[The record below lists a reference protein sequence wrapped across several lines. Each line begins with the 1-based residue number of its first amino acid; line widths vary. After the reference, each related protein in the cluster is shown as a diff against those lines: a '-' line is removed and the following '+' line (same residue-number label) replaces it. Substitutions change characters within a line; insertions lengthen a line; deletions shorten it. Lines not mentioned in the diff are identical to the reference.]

1 MVHISKL
8 FVCSQQFVRT
18 ARRLTRKLRADIAQ
32 LPKKINL
39 RHNIFSDNPGQKCWD
54 SEHLQALT

>member
-18 ARRLTRKLRADIAQ
+18 GRCITRKLRAHIAQ
-32 LPKKINL
+32 FPKKINL

-54 SEHLQALT
+54 TEHLQALT